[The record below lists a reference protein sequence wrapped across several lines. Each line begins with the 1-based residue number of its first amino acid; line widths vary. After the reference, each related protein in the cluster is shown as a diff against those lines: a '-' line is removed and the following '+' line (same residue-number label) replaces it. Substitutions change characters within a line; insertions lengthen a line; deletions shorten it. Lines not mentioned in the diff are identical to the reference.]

1 MCYVKRIVPIR
12 PIPYIFLLN
21 YIMAI
26 RGGVPP
32 PFHHLRMCA
41 LPAIDQVQRLMQA
54 NRKLTAQV
62 KKYERY
68 YQELCQ
74 KADSKRKEQLAQA
87 KAARQ
92 QQLACGP
99 SSVQQQQ
106 ASQQQQPQLKRR
118 QINNAPGARRPQGQ
132 PAFQGAVVTTPQPQQ
147 VPVAAAAVT
156 PQQRQN
162 AAPTQQQAP
171 LATRR
176 SLSAPASQHQ
186 QRNQT
191 GPGATSAGGG
201 GVAQN
206 LPVFAQQHPRQAQPN
221 PQRRYNQQQQPQGR
235 PGGGSGGLLSS
246 YRGTGISQVPP
257 AAIARGVSTPLASTR
272 EGGGVVDRSA
282 GLDDES
288 EV

>member
-1 MCYVKRIVPIR
+1 MCYVKRTVPIR
-12 PIPYIFLLN
+12 TIPVPLIF
-21 YIMAI
+21 YWEI
-26 RGGVPP
+26 RGGVLPP
-32 PFHHLRMCA
+32 SHVLRMCALPA
-41 LPAIDQVQRLMQA
+41 LPAIDQVQRMMQT

-92 QQLACGP
+92 QHLACGP

-106 ASQQQQPQLKRR
+106 QQQSLLKRR
-118 QINNAPGARRPQGQ
+118 QINNVPGVRRPQGQ
-132 PAFQGAVVTTPQPQQ
+132 SAFQGTVGTTTQPQQ

-162 AAPTQQQAP
+162 AAPTQQQSP
-171 LATRR
+171 LAPRR
-176 SLSAPASQHQ
+176 SSSAPVSQHQ

-191 GPGATSAGGG
+191 GGGATASGGG

-206 LPVFAQQHPRQAQPN
+206 IPVFAQQHPRQAQPN

-235 PGGGSGGLLSS
+235 PGGGSGGLISS
-246 YRGTGISQVPP
+246 YRATGISQVSP

-272 EGGGVVDRSA
+272 EGSGMVDRSA